1 MFLACGHDGEPAAI
15 LAVLHLDVL
24 ALLDLG
30 AESGTGA
37 GDLGQ
42 EGEGSDLHS
51 PPLGKAVDRL
61 YGAPSCLDPGL
72 PLWPLLFC
80 VQSQASLRGSSSGV
94 SGKRA
99 EHGPTDGLCLPLL
112 PNPEPGRV
120 P

>member
-1 MFLACGHDGEPAAI
+1 MLWVCGKVGASPEARSPARERGQGE
-15 LAVLHLDVL
+15 
-24 ALLDLG
+24 G